1 MLDDRRLTGCLKI
14 TNGFKREDSSQNM
27 AVAFDS
33 AKTQTTEEAIK
44 TEECALALSG
54 SRIFDDTLQLKCQ
67 SL

>member
-1 MLDDRRLTGCLKI
+1 
-14 TNGFKREDSSQNM
+14 M